1 MKILQQKSN
10 VMNKILQ
17 TGVVAIIILLSLS
30 VNAQSN
36 KCATM
41 QKLEKSFAKNPS
53 LKQRMVMSEQATQ
66 DWLAHNSSANR
77 GGGQITTIPVVVH
90 VIWNT
95 SVQNVSD
102 SQIYSQIDV
111 LNEDFRLMNA
121 DSLDDQH
128 PFWQFTIDAEIE
140 FCLAQQDPDGN
151 STTGITRTQTS
162 VTAWDD
168 NNSDDIKSTA
178 FGGHDNWDPTQYLN
192 LYVANLDGTTLGFAT
207 FPDELATDPDLD
219 GVVIR
224 YEAFGIEGTAGS
236 GDFADNDGGRT
247 GTHEVGHWLNLKH
260 IWADTLCGDD
270 FVDDTEPAEDANYQC
285 PEFPHRPNNSC
296 GSSADGEMYMNYMD
310 YADDNCMS
318 MFTVGQADRM
328 DAALNGLRSGLLTS
342 QGCEHPSSLN
352 DIAFAN
358 SVSVFPNPSNG
369 NFTVA
374 VDLKGETAVSVILVD
389 ILGATIKELG
399 TLSKGSSTISV
410 SELSSGAYFL
420 KVSSNSKTAIKK
432 IFVTN

>member
-1 MKILQQKSN
+1 MK
-10 VMNKILQ
+10 KILQ
-17 TGVVAIIILLSLS
+17 TSAVAIIILLSLS

-41 QKLEKSFAKNPS
+41 QKLEKSFAKDPS
-53 LKQRMVMSEQATQ
+53 LKQRMVMNEQATQ
-66 DWLAHNSSANR
+66 AWIANNSSASR
-77 GGGQITTIPVVVH
+77 AGGQITTIPVVVH

-102 SQIYSQIDV
+102 NQINSQIDV
-111 LNEDFRLMNA
+111 LNDDFRLLNA

-128 PFWQFTIDAEIE
+128 AFYSFTADAGIE
-140 FCLAQQDPDGN
+140 FCLAQQDPNGN
-151 STTGITRTQTS
+151 PTTGITRTQTS
-162 VTAWDD
+162 VVSWDD

-178 FGGHDNWDPTQYLN
+178 NGGHDNWNPTQYLN

-207 FPDELATDPDLD
+207 FPDELATEPNLD

-224 YEAFGIEGTAGS
+224 YEAFGNEGTAGT
-236 GDFADNDGGRT
+236 GTFTENDGGRT
-247 GTHEVGHWLNLKH
+247 GTHEVGHWLNLRH

-270 FVDDTEPAEDANYQC
+270 FVADTEPAEDANYQC
-285 PEFPHRPNNSC
+285 PTFPHRPNNSC

-310 YADDNCMS
+310 YVDDNCMH
-318 MFTVGQADRM
+318 MFTGGQADRM
-328 DAALNGLRSGLLTS
+328 DAALNGPRSGLLTS
-342 QGCEHPSSLN
+342 QGCEQPSSIH

-358 SVSVFPNPSNG
+358 SISIFPNPSNG

-374 VDLKGETAVSVILVD
+374 VDLKGATTVSVTLVD

-399 TLSKGSSTISV
+399 TLSKGNTTISV

-420 KVSSNSKTAIKK
+420 KVSNASRSAIKK
-432 IFVTN
+432 IFVTK